1 MNRDAIFNIALEI
14 WGIVICVLA
23 FVALLLERNQRKDK
37 KGVSLC
43 MEISC
48 ILLLVCDSLAW
59 CYRGN
64 TSDAAYYI
72 VRIANFGV
80 FFINYLYMSLFMF
93 YLLIN
98 LNRGEDK
105 MPIRA
110 RLVLVLS
117 GVGILMLIA
126 SQFSDG
132 LFYYIDAQNIYHRN
146 RGYILSQ
153 IIAVIG
159 LTLCFTI
166 IIQYRKRIEKAVFWA
181 TMSYFILPCIST
193 VVVMFYYGLS
203 LQTISVVMST
213 QIMFVVDMIDVDR
226 KLVRSRLEVEH
237 AKYEAEHDSLT
248 GLYNKAAGMEKIQ
261 DYIRNMSDDDKASVL
276 FVDIDDFKGVNDT
289 YGHAV
294 GDYWIEVVGKLLKSE
309 CDSEDI
315 ACRFGGDEFVLIH
328 KGIADVQSM
337 KSKMKRFARKLQ
349 LKATE
354 HGQDVH
360 CSSGV
365 CQIIG
370 SGHDPEEC
378 INMADNAL
386 YEAKKKGKHTSVI
399 HSIDRDGAEN
409 VTILDKINADAREI
423 QERIAARISYMYTV
437 MIYVNIHAGDYRVI
451 KGEEDFQRSVEHAES
466 YEQVVSIIENRLRSE
481 RSRQIIGEFLDQDR
495 MEGQNSDALSVSYAN
510 NEGGAALM
518 HVLPVRENGDCG
530 FFIVVQNLD
539 VYVS

>member
-23 FVALLLERNQRKDK
+23 FVALLLERNQKKDK

-43 MEISC
+43 MEAAC

-72 VRIANFGV
+72 VRISNFCV
-80 FFINYLYMSLFMF
+80 YLINYTYMSLFMI
-93 YLLIN
+93 YLLVN
-98 LNRGEDK
+98 LNRGERK
-105 MPIRA
+105 MPLRA

-117 GVGILMLIA
+117 GIGILFLIA

-132 LFYYIDAQNIYHRN
+132 LFYYIDSDNIYHRSN
-146 RGYILSQ
+146 GYIISQ
-153 IIAVIG
+153 LIAAVG
-159 LTLCFTI
+159 LVLCFTI

-193 VVVMFYYGLS
+193 VAVMFYYGLS
-203 LQTISVVMST
+203 LQTVSVVMST

-226 KLVRSRLEVEH
+226 RLLSSKLQIKN
-237 AKYEAEHDSLT
+237 AKYEAEHDLLT
-248 GLYNKAAGMEKIQ
+248 GLYNKTAGLERIRS
-261 DYIRNMSDDDKASVL
+261 YISSMTYDDKASVL
-276 FVDIDDFKGVNDT
+276 FVDIDDFKSVNDT
-289 YGHAV
+289 YGHAA

-309 CDSEDI
+309 CDSDDI

-328 KGIADVQSM
+328 KGIADVDSM
-337 KSKMKRFARKLQ
+337 SSKMKRFARKMQ

-354 HGQDVH
+354 YGQDVH
-360 CSSGV
+360 CSAGV

-399 HSIDRDGAEN
+399 HSIDMNGTEN
-409 VTILDKINADAREI
+409 VTILDRINADVKEI

-437 MIYVNIHAGDYRVI
+437 MIYVNIQSGDYRVL
-451 KGEEDFQRSVEHAES
+451 KGAEDLQKSVESAGTYSE
-466 YEQVVSIIENRLRSE
+466 VVTIIENRLMSE
-481 RSRQIIGEFLDQDR
+481 RSRQIIGEFLAQDR
-495 MEGQNSDALSVSYAN
+495 MESQQQEALTVGFAN
-510 NEGGAALM
+510 NDGGADLM
-518 HVLPVRENGDCG
+518 HVLQVKEGGDSG
-530 FFIVVQNLD
+530 FFIVVQKLD

>member
-23 FVALLLERNQRKDK
+23 FVALLLERNQKKDK

-43 MEISC
+43 MEAAC

-64 TSDAAYYI
+64 TGDAAYYI
-72 VRIANFGV
+72 VRVSNFCV
-80 FFINYLYMSLFMF
+80 YLINYLYMSLFML

-98 LNRGEDK
+98 LNRGEK
-105 MPIRA
+105 IMPVRA
-110 RLVLVLS
+110 RAVLVLS
-117 GVGILMLIA
+117 GIGILFLIA
-126 SQFSDG
+126 SQFSDR
-132 LFYYIDAQNIYHRN
+132 LFYYIDADNIYHRSN
-146 RGYILSQ
+146 GYIISQ
-153 IIAVIG
+153 IIAAVG
-159 LTLCFTI
+159 LVLCFTI

-193 VVVMFYYGLS
+193 IVVMFYYGLS
-203 LQTISVVMST
+203 LQTVSVVMST

-226 KLVRSRLEVEH
+226 RLVRSRLEVEH

-248 GLYNKAAGMEKIQ
+248 GLYNKAAGMEKILE
-261 DYIRNMSDDDKASVL
+261 YIRNMTDSDKASVL

-309 CDSEDI
+309 CDSGDI

-328 KGIADVQSM
+328 KGIADVNSM
-337 KSKMKRFARKLQ
+337 KAKMKRFARKMQ

-365 CQIIG
+365 CQITG

-399 HSIDRDGAEN
+399 HSIDINGTEN
-409 VTILDKINADAREI
+409 VTILDRINADVKEI

-437 MIYVNIHAGDYRVI
+437 MIYVNIQSGDYRVL
-451 KGEEDFQRSVEHAES
+451 KGAEDLQKSVESAES
-466 YEQVVSIIENRLRSE
+466 YGEVVSIIENRLESE
-481 RSRQIIGEFLDQDR
+481 RSRLIIGEFLAQDR
-495 MEGQNSDALSVSYAN
+495 MESQQQEALTVSFAN
-510 NEGGAALM
+510 NDGGADLM
-518 HVLPVRENGDCG
+518 HVLQVKEGGDRG